1 MNMFLTILLVIFAIL
16 ILYHIISSLMCSK
29 KKSQDMQIIVMNY
42 NNTNYDEETQKNIE
56 ETFFNL
62 VLLREVMDSENND
75 TQKAL
80 IPSVLE
86 TLSKTVSKI
95 QPLLA
100 AEKEIVATVKNTTFK
115 IKKDGVGNICF
126 GSPTYF
132 LCLNP
137 VTKDLY
143 PYINDMLVVFH
154 IMQSKS
160 VEKTRD
166 EHVEKLLMT
175 MLRNVFPCK
184 TNEELFI
191 DFSEKFDD
199 TLLTKLFNSTLDAD
213 LMASLSMIILFANE
227 NKILDSLLMNSDG
240 SFSIIKD
247 STLNYLQKFSKS
259 PIDNI
264 ISYKKLKHILFNM
277 CYSKYTVHGYSF
289 ITKDEQ
295 AIKDRKELIESTLSQ
310 QSLCTIKSILKDAS
324 SSSEPKIKKKVTF
337 A

>member
-16 ILYHIISSLMCSK
+16 ILYQIFSSLMCSSK
-29 KKSQDMQIIVMNY
+29 KKPRDMQIIVMNY
-42 NNTNYDEETQKNIE
+42 NNTNYNEETQNNIE

-62 VLLREVMDSENND
+62 VLLREIMDSENND

-154 IMQSKS
+154 LMQTKS
-160 VEKTRD
+160 IEKTRD

-175 MLRNVFPCK
+175 MLRNVFPCN

-227 NKILDSLLMNSDG
+227 NKILDSLLMNNDG
-240 SFSIIKD
+240 SFSIMKE
-247 STLNYLQKFSKS
+247 STLNYLQKFSKT
-259 PIDNI
+259 PLDNI
-264 ISYKKLKHILFNM
+264 ISYKKLKYILFNV
-277 CYSKYTVHGYSF
+277 CYSKYTVQGYSYM
-289 ITKDEQ
+289 TQDEE
-295 AIKDRKELIESTLSQ
+295 ALKNRKELIESTLSQ
-310 QSLCTIKSILKDAS
+310 QSLCRLKSILKTD
-324 SSSEPKIKKKVTF
+324 SSEPKIKKKVTF